1 VTTEQVWLAATGAVV
16 IAVALVAVSLA
27 VRAQRRAVGA
37 ESAVAELVERLA
49 LLEAPVASAPAPV
62 VGGHDETTYVITHL
76 DEDRAAPRPMT
87 AQRLEGRLFADI
99 VARETVV
106 KAASWTHGVR
116 RALAPETRNRIR
128 FHMRQET
135 KRAGRDRKAEMKVA
149 LREHRAR
156 SRAAAADGSAAL
168 GEDVA

>member
-1 VTTEQVWLAATGAVV
+1 
-16 IAVALVAVSLA
+16 
-27 VRAQRRAVGA
+27 
-37 ESAVAELVERLA
+37 
-49 LLEAPVASAPAPV
+49 
-62 VGGHDETTYVITHL
+62 
-76 DEDRAAPRPMT
+76 MT

-128 FHMRQET
+128 FQMRQET
-135 KRAGRDRKAEMKVA
+135 KRAGRERKAEMKVA

-168 GEDVA
+168 REDVA

>member
-1 VTTEQVWLAATGAVV
+1 MV
-16 IAVALVAVSLA
+16 IAVALVAVALA
-27 VRAQRRAVGA
+27 VRAQRRAVGRP
-37 ESAVAELVERLA
+37 AVAELVERLA

-76 DEDRAAPRPMT
+76 DEARAAPRAVT
-87 AQRLEGRLFADI
+87 VQRLEGRLFADI

-116 RALAPETRNRIR
+116 RALTPESRNRIR

-135 KRAGRDRKAEMKVA
+135 KRAGRERKVEMKVA

-156 SRAAAADGSAAL
+156 SRAAAADGSAPL